1 MGQIARLDTF
11 TDFMFI
17 VIVADCN
24 DLKFWFYIT
33 SFYMIANFIYPTFM
47 LIKKLK
53 MPSKKL
59 QHTMPYMEAN
69 NFLSF
74 VRENMLLATVVDS
87 FCLNNT
93 VELSK
98 HARNGKG
105 IHVTYGRLMGTLTFL
120 LQDFPQF
127 TIHACFKIV
136 PLVIDHPPVHYHLKG
151 QQLLLISMF
160 ISAAALAISTFN
172 MIMCVE
178 NEFDPVLIEVA
189 LH

>member
-17 VIVADCN
+17 VILSDCQEE
-24 DLKFWFYIT
+24 LKFWFKATTFFMVI
-33 SFYMIANFIYPTFM
+33 NFIYPTYM
-47 LIKKLK
+47 LLKKLK
-53 MPSKKL
+53 MPSKQL

-93 VELSK
+93 VDFFK
-98 HARNGKG
+98 HARGGKG
-105 IHVTYGRLMGTLTFL
+105 IHMTYGRLMGTLTFF

-127 TIHACFKIV
+127 MLHVCFKIV
-136 PLVIDHPPVHYHLKG
+136 PLIIDHPPVHYHLKG
-151 QQLLLISMF
+151 
-160 ISAAALAISTFN
+160 
-172 MIMCVE
+172 
-178 NEFDPVLIEVA
+178 
-189 LH
+189 